1 MEILVIF
8 ILIFGLAGVIGNQY
22 SMISRMRRIEEV
34 LVEIRDK
41 Q

>member
-8 ILIFGLAGVIGNQY
+8 ILIVGLAGVIGNQY